1 MSDLPQRVVLLGGSG
16 FLGRAVERELTR
28 SGLSV
33 VSHSSK
39 TLDLTRENAPDV
51 LAGQLDTGTALVFA
65 SALTPDRGQT
75 IASFTANV
83 AMAATVARALELKPV
98 PCVFVSSDAVYG
110 FGDDPVTEAT
120 PVAPGGFYGL
130 AKYTSEKLLEYVA
143 AAKALQLLTLRVA
156 AVFGPGD
163 PHASYGPNAF
173 ARSLA
178 NDRTVRLFGQGEE
191 ERDHLYIDDVAR
203 LALALM
209 RAGATGVFNVAT
221 GTSRSFAQV
230 VDAIKAIAPYQITV
244 THAPRRTPITHRSYD
259 VAALERAVPRFAFT
273 PFEDSLRATLAAFG
287 AL

>member
-16 FLGRAVERELTR
+16 FLGRAVGRKLTR
-28 SGLSV
+28 MGVDVML
-33 VSHSSK
+33 HSSK
-39 TLDLTRENAPDV
+39 TLDLTREDASDL
-51 LAGQLDTGTALVFA
+51 LAGQLDAGAALLFA
-65 SALTPDRGQT
+65 AALTPDRGQT

-83 AMAATVARALELKPV
+83 AMAATVARALELRPV

-110 FGDDPVTEAT
+110 FGDEPVTEAT
-120 PVAPGGFYGL
+120 PPAPGGFYGL

-143 AAKALQLLTLRVA
+143 AAKALRLLSLRVA

-178 NDRTVRLFGQGEE
+178 NDRSVRLFGQGEE
-191 ERDHLYIDDVAR
+191 ERDHLYVDDAAR
-203 LALALM
+203 LVVALM
-209 RAGATGVFNVAT
+209 RAGATGVFNIAT

-230 VDAIKAIAPYQITV
+230 VDAIRSITPYQITV

-259 VAALERAVPRFAFT
+259 IALLERVVPRFAFT

>member
-16 FLGRAVERELTR
+16 FLGRAVGRELTR
-28 SGLSV
+28 MGISV

-39 TLDLTRENAPDV
+39 TLDLTRGDAADL
-51 LAGQLDTGTALVFA
+51 LAAQLDQGAALFFA
-65 SALTPDRGQT
+65 AALTPDRGQT
-75 IASFTANV
+75 IASFTSNI
-83 AMAATVARALELKPV
+83 AMAATVARALEQRPV

-110 FGDDPVTEAT
+110 FGDEPVTETTA
-120 PVAPGGFYGL
+120 VAPGGFYGL

-143 AAKALQLLTLRVA
+143 AAKALPLLALRVA

-178 NDRTVRLFGQGEE
+178 TDRTVRLFGQGEE
-191 ERDHLYIDDVAR
+191 ERDHLYIDDAAR
-203 LALALM
+203 LVVQLM
-209 RAGATGVFNVAT
+209 RAGATGVFNIAT
-221 GTSRSFAQV
+221 GSSQSFAQV
-230 VDAIKAIAPYQITV
+230 VDQIRSITPYQVTV
-244 THAPRRTPITHRSYD
+244 LHAPRRTPITHRSYD
-259 VAALERAVPRFAFT
+259 VAALEHVVPRFAFT